1 MESRDL
7 NEQESKIEKNL
18 IEKMFKNVHEE
29 RKTEEKRKIF
39 KNVLN

>member
-18 IEKMFKNVHEE
+18 IEKMFQECSRRAKDQG
-29 RKTEEKRKIF
+29 EKENI
-39 KNVLN
+39 